1 MSNYITIELCK
12 EDRQRIDE
20 VIGFLGL
27 IVGQKYS
34 TPESALAAFDK
45 NIVQRSAIEHPADA
59 VIPFTTPET
68 FADRLRQAMDNA
80 GVKQA
85 DLVRETGL
93 DKGAVS
99 SYLAGKYEPK
109 QKAVAA
115 MAKCLN
121 VPELWLMGY
130 DVPQTEAAPEL
141 VGISKKENVEPAAEA
156 NYTKADVQ
164 ALVMKLAAP
173 GTGKKDA
180 VKAIVN
186 EYAKKISDIPE
197 EKLNEV
203 MAKLNQLAEEE

>member
-1 MSNYITIELCK
+1 MSNRITIELCE
-12 EDRQRIDE
+12 EDRQRIDLVASLLMTGIE
-20 VIGFLGL
+20 VLKEG
-27 IVGQKYS
+27 KTE
-34 TPESALAAFDK
+34 TPERVA
-45 NIVQRSAIEHPADA
+45 EHPVDA
-59 VIPFTTPET
+59 VAPFTTPET
-68 FADRLRQAMDNA
+68 FADRLREAMDRA
-80 GVKQA
+80 GVKQV
-85 DLVRETGL
+85 DLVREAGL

-115 MAKCLN
+115 MAKVLN

-130 DVPQTEAAPEL
+130 DVPL
-141 VGISKKENVEPAAEA
+141 AEA
-156 NYTKADVQ
+156 QPDPDQLRFFDKEPEQVNYTKADVQ

>member
-1 MSNYITIELCK
+1 MSNRITIELCE
-12 EDRQRIDE
+12 EDRQRIDLVASLLMTGIE
-20 VIGFLGL
+20 VLKEG
-27 IVGQKYS
+27 KTE
-34 TPESALAAFDK
+34 TPER
-45 NIVQRSAIEHPADA
+45 VVEHPADVVA
-59 VIPFTTPET
+59 PFTTPET
-68 FADRLRQAMDNA
+68 FADRLREAMDRA
-80 GVKQA
+80 GVKQV
-85 DLVRETGL
+85 DLVREAGL

-115 MAKCLN
+115 MAKVLN

-130 DVPQTEAAPEL
+130 DVPLVEADPEP
-141 VGISKKENVEPAAEA
+141 VAEPEQV

>member
-1 MSNYITIELCK
+1 MSNHITIEFCK

-20 VIGFLGL
+20 LIGLAGW
-27 IVGQKYS
+27 ITG
-34 TPESALAAFDK
+34 ALKDMAAA
-45 NIVQRSAIEHPADA
+45 QPAAAHPVDA

-130 DVPQTEAAPEL
+130 DAP
-141 VGISKKENVEPAAEA
+141 KAEA
-156 NYTKADVQ
+156 PDPAEQPEQVNYTKADVQ

-203 MAKLNQLAEEE
+203 MAKLNKLAEEE

>member
-1 MSNYITIELCK
+1 MNNRITIELCE
-12 EDRQRIDE
+12 EDRQRIDLVASLLMTGIE
-20 VIGFLGL
+20 VLKEG
-27 IVGQKYS
+27 KTE
-34 TPESALAAFDK
+34 TPER
-45 NIVQRSAIEHPADA
+45 VVEHPADVVA
-59 VIPFTTPET
+59 PFTTPET
-68 FADRLRQAMDNA
+68 FADRLREAMDRA
-80 GVKQA
+80 GVKQV
-85 DLVRETGL
+85 DLVREAGL

-115 MAKCLN
+115 MAKVLN

-130 DVPQTEAAPEL
+130 DVPQAEAQP
-141 VGISKKENVEPAAEA
+141 EPAAEPEQV

>member
-1 MSNYITIELCK
+1 MSNNITIELCK
-12 EDRQRIDE
+12 EDRQRLDE
-20 VIGFLGL
+20 VIAFLGL

-34 TPESALAAFDK
+34 EPA
-45 NIVQRSAIEHPADA
+45 VVHPVDA
-59 VIPFTTPET
+59 VVPFTTGET
-68 FADRLRQAMDNA
+68 FADRLRRAMDNA

-130 DVPQTEAAPEL
+130 DVPEPEAHPEP
-141 VGISKKENVEPAAEA
+141 VGISKKENVEPVAEPEQV

-203 MAKLNQLAEEE
+203 MTKLNKLAEEE

>member
-1 MSNYITIELCK
+1 MSNHITIEFCQ
-12 EDRQRIDE
+12 EDRKRIDE
-20 VIGFLGL
+20 LIGMAGWIAGALKDMAAA
-27 IVGQKYS
+27 QPAA
-34 TPESALAAFDK
+34 PEQVND
-45 NIVQRSAIEHPADA
+45 HPVDA
-59 VIPFTTPET
+59 VIPFTTAET
-68 FADRLRQAMDNA
+68 FADRLREAMDNA

-130 DVPQTEAAPEL
+130 DVP
-141 VGISKKENVEPAAEA
+141 KAAEPVA
-156 NYTKADVQ
+156 VPEPVTEPEQVNYTKNDVQ

-173 GTGKKDA
+173 NTGKKEA

-186 EYAKKISDIPE
+186 EYAPRISGIPE
-197 EKLNEV
+197 DKVNEV
-203 MAKLNQLAEEE
+203 MARLLKLAEEE